1 MGPRRRTGRPAPP
14 RPLLLLL
21 LLALS
26 LVLRGADGTVTVTG
40 TGRQYH
46 SRPASFG
53 YEMEYGAFLGG
64 LMLAE
69 GRLIDGLTLFFCF
82 FTSLPGL
89 GPFFTSLR
97 HLGWRS
103 MSGSRNLGLS
113 LGIRLYPVVLV
124 GRLGLSRIDGSAIR
138 NILKNTRFP

>member
-53 YEMEYGAFLGG
+53 YEMEYGAFNFVVPLLRGG
-64 LMLAE
+64 
-69 GRLIDGLTLFFCF
+69 C
-82 FTSLPGL
+82 
-89 GPFFTSLR
+89 
-97 HLGWRS
+97 
-103 MSGSRNLGLS
+103 
-113 LGIRLYPVVLV
+113 
-124 GRLGLSRIDGSAIR
+124 
-138 NILKNTRFP
+138 

>member
-53 YEMEYGAFLGG
+53 YEMEYGAFLVG

-69 GRLIDGLTLFFCF
+69 GRLIGTDTVFLFLYVPTRARTLLYVPTTPRLALDVGLSEPRPFAGNS
-82 FTSLPGL
+82 SLPCDY
-89 GPFFTSLR
+89 F
-97 HLGWRS
+97 
-103 MSGSRNLGLS
+103 
-113 LGIRLYPVVLV
+113 
-124 GRLGLSRIDGSAIR
+124 GRLGFGIS
-138 NILKNTRFP
+138 